1 MKISLIIP
9 VYNCKR
15 FLPECVSSIRSAGLR
30 DYEILLI
37 DDGSTDGSGAL
48 CDELAA
54 EFSEIRVVHQANA
67 GVSAARNRGIR
78 ESSGELLLFMDAD
91 DSIDSNLL
99 QQVLTDVRCNETD
112 LVCFGISF
120 DYYKNGKLYRQ
131 DSLYHPFDGIFS
143 KPQWGASVFELFS
156 SNSLSSSCSK
166 IFRKDILQQYN
177 LLFNEGMFLYEDL
190 EFVLRYMQYCDKIWN
205 VPKAIYH
212 YRQAEDEGNAKRRL
226 MRIDH
231 LPPFLQP
238 IESALNS
245 LLASNPAVNK
255 EPCQNIL
262 QQLYLVLAREKISV
276 SSLAE
281 IRTICKD
288 YITWSQGRD
297 FSFDPSSFY
306 KNLKEEKVLRLLLAA
321 KKTALRHKVAVWV
334 KSHLHRI

>member
-1 MKISLIIP
+1 MKISFIIP

-15 FLPECVSSIRSAGLR
+15 FLPECVSSIRSAELP

-78 ESSGELLLFMDAD
+78 ESSGELLLFIDAD
-91 DSIDSNLL
+91 DSIASDLL
-99 QQVLTDVRCNETD
+99 CWMLKDARIAQAD

-120 DYYKNGKLYRQ
+120 DYYKNGNLYRQ
-131 DSLYHPFDGIFS
+131 DSLYHPFDGILS

-166 IFRKDILQQYN
+166 VFRKDILQQYN

-205 VPKAIYH
+205 IPKTIYH
-212 YRQAEDEGNAKRRL
+212 YRQHENEDNAAQRLKRIYSIPKL
-226 MRIDH
+226 
-231 LPPFLQP
+231 
-238 IESALNS
+238 LNS
-245 LLASNPAVNK
+245 IELALWQLPECVSETDKAML
-255 EPCQNIL
+255 L
-262 QQLYLVLAREKISV
+262 QQLHLILARGKISV
-276 SSLAE
+276 SNIL
-281 IRTICKD
+281 TIQQICRD
-288 YITWSQGRD
+288 YQKWSE
-297 FSFDPSSFY
+297 
-306 KNLKEEKVLRLLLAA
+306 NRLLPIQQDKFQKLLLKGKVTQLYFQN
-321 KKTALRHKVAVWV
+321 KKALLRHWCAV
-334 KSHLHRI
+334 RIKTILTRLRK

>member
-1 MKISLIIP
+1 MRISFIVP
-9 VYNCKR
+9 VYNCKA
-15 FLPECVSSIRSAGLR
+15 FLPDCVSSIRSAGLP

-48 CDELAA
+48 CDKLASLY
-54 EFSEIRVVHQANA
+54 SEVRVVHQANA

-190 EFVLRYMQYCDKIWN
+190 EFVLRYMQHCDRIWN

-212 YRQAEDEGNAKRRL
+212 YRQSEDEGNAKRRL
-226 MRIDH
+226 MRIERISQ
-231 LPPFLQP
+231 FLQP
-238 IESALNS
+238 IESALSN
-245 LLASNPAVNK
+245 LLASNPAIGEVQ
-255 EPCQNIL
+255 CQKVL
-262 QQLYLVLAREKISV
+262 QQLYLMLAQAKISA
-276 SSLAE
+276 SDLAG
-281 IRTICKD
+281 IRTVCKD
-288 YITWSQGRD
+288 FAIWSQNRV
-297 FSFDPSSFY
+297 FSSEASAFY
-306 KNLKEEKVLRLLLAA
+306 KNLKEEKALRLLLTA
-321 KKTALRHKVAVWV
+321 KKIALRHKVAVWV

>member
-143 KPQWGASVFELFS
+143 
-156 SNSLSSSCSK
+156 
-166 IFRKDILQQYN
+166 
-177 LLFNEGMFLYEDL
+177 
-190 EFVLRYMQYCDKIWN
+190 
-205 VPKAIYH
+205 
-212 YRQAEDEGNAKRRL
+212 
-226 MRIDH
+226 
-231 LPPFLQP
+231 
-238 IESALNS
+238 
-245 LLASNPAVNK
+245 
-255 EPCQNIL
+255 
-262 QQLYLVLAREKISV
+262 YL
-276 SSLAE
+276 
-281 IRTICKD
+281 
-288 YITWSQGRD
+288 
-297 FSFDPSSFY
+297 
-306 KNLKEEKVLRLLLAA
+306 
-321 KKTALRHKVAVWV
+321 
-334 KSHLHRI
+334 